1 MVIPIR
7 HFSFM
12 SNTSLNFARNSN
24 ITNIKDCK
32 ENTFIPK
39 ITIFSKES
47 DTRLLLK
54 TILEMWDFVVA
65 EADCVKQLS
74 AIFETK
80 ESNLIIFDFSF
91 PFDEYLKTIR
101 QIRKELHLTDVPIIG
116 ISGFAQSRY
125 RNLAI
130 AFGAN
135 EYLVKPIDFDHL
147 KSYLNNYLRNN
158 FNIDREE
165 VNTRD
170 SLTGG
175 KK

>member
-24 ITNIKDCK
+24 IIGIKDCK
-32 ENTFIPK
+32 QNTFIPK

-47 DTRLLLK
+47 DIRLLLK
-54 TILEMWDFVVA
+54 TILEMWDFVVV

-74 AIFETK
+74 AIFEPK

-101 QIRKELHLTDVPIIG
+101 QIRKEHHLTHVPIIG
-116 ISGFAQSRY
+116 ISGFAQPRY

-130 AFGAN
+130 AFGVN

-147 KSYLNNYLRNN
+147 KSHLNNYLKNN
-158 FNIDREE
+158 FNPDRE
-165 VNTRD
+165 VNTREYVAGD
-170 SLTGG
+170 